1 MKATIKLPIIA
12 FFSFLTVLTSCSSEN
27 ENTSK
32 ELLTDAEIPIAIKA
46 YVETHFNANEII
58 RAEKETESG
67 SITFAIYLTENVNLE
82 FNSALLITNIDGV
95 TELPNSVIPQ
105 TILDYVA
112 ANYSANFIT
121 DWDLETNYQ
130 EVELNNNL
138 ELEFDLNGNFIRV
151 NDGYNSND
159 IILTDAEI
167 PLAIKTYFLTYFP
180 TNTII
185 RAEKEKDLSVITY
198 EIYLTGGLKLEFNSA
213 FTIIDIDGIAQLPNT
228 VIPKSLLDYVAA
240 NYPTNFITDWELELN
255 YQEIKLNNGIQLE
268 FEMNGNFIR
277 IDND

>member
-1 MKATIKLPIIA
+1 MKTTIKLPIIA
-12 FFSFLTVLTSCSSEN
+12 FFSFLTVLTSCSSDN

-46 YVETHFNANEII
+46 YVETHFITNEII

-112 ANYSANFIT
+112 ANYPANFIT

-151 NDGYNSND
+151 DDGYNSND
-159 IILTDAEI
+159 ILLTDAEI
-167 PLAIKTYFLTYFP
+167 PLAIKTYISTYFP

-185 RAEKEKDLSVITY
+185 RAEKEKDLTVITY
-198 EIYLTGGLKLEFNSA
+198 EIYLTRGLKLEFNSA

-255 YQEIKLNNGIQLE
+255 YQEIKALRLN
-268 FEMNGNFIR
+268 
-277 IDND
+277 